1 MSKASMIG
9 DVVKVVADA
18 FTSTPKPKPKG
29 KGGRKRKPRG
39 PKAATPQQKAAAR
52 ALGININTAKAL
64 SPADLDKAIKS
75 RPNKAKAPVSK
86 RTPKEERTLA
96 ALIKRQK
103 KDDSD
108 FGGEEPD
115 RLKLSAGGSEVLP
128 SKAQLDPEIRNYS
141 KKRLRHLIK
150 TGQAKMVVDKN
161 GKRSLKTTGKFSPPA
176 SEVARDMG
184 RKADPDKKVSG
195 VKRGEEQYEGSGDSF
210 NPMEALFDE
219 RKKGGQILY
228 KRSGGALR
236 GWGAAKRG
244 Y

>member
-141 KKRLRHLIK
+141 KKRLVSFPRLPVRLPEIWGEKLIQIK
-150 TGQAKMVVDKN
+150 KLAV
-161 GKRSLKTTGKFSPPA
+161 LK
-176 SEVARDMG
+176 EVRNSM
-184 RKADPDKKVSG
+184 KVLEILSILW
-195 VKRGEEQYEGSGDSF
+195 KHCLM
-210 NPMEALFDE
+210 NE
-219 RKKGGQILY
+219 RRAVRFFIKDL
-228 KRSGGALR
+228 AVL
-236 GWGAAKRG
+236 
-244 Y
+244 